1 MSIRH
6 TRKIKKTL
14 RSVGSL
20 DILIPAAGLGKRM
33 KSYGPKSLITIKY
46 GQSILERQLYLID
59 NAFKDYSLVLVC
71 GFQAD
76 KLMELSP
83 PEIIKVENELYE
95 DTNVC
100 RSIGLGLRSIP
111 QTERLLIINGDL
123 VFTENTIGSL
133 SYDQSCVFVSNQSMG
148 DGEVGCIINSKNN
161 LENLMYDLPT
171 KWCQIAY
178 FEGEELEILKDVVW
192 DRNNKKLF
200 TFEVINKIIDRGGMF
215 KCVDNPAVRVVDV
228 DTSKDIKRAKDII

>member
-6 TRKIKKTL
+6 TKKIKKALKTI
-14 RSVGSL
+14 GDL

-46 GQSILERQLYLID
+46 GQSILGRQLYLID
-59 NAFKDYSLVLVC
+59 SSFKDYNLVLVC

-76 KLMELSP
+76 KLMESSP
-83 PEIIKVENELYE
+83 AEIIKVENELYE
-95 DTNVC
+95 STNVC

-111 QTERLLIINGDL
+111 RTKRLLIINGDL
-123 VFTENTIGSL
+123 VFTENTIGSM
-133 SYDQSCVFVSNQSMG
+133 SYDGSCVFVSKQSMN
-148 DGEVGCIINSKNN
+148 DGEVGCIINSKSN

-178 FEGEELEILKDVVW
+178 FEGKELEALKDIAW

-200 TFEVINKIIDRGGMF
+200 AFEVINKIIDRGGIF
-215 KCVDNPAVRVVDV
+215 KCIDNPAAKVVDV
-228 DTSKDIKRAKDII
+228 DTSKDIKRAREII